1 MLRICPSSLSVHLSI
16 LMCVSL
22 CSFRTFPC
30 AAVEVKNEPILGF
43 NEGSPE
49 RAELQKVH
57 TQSYMHTLSS
67 NIHLHHSVY
76 ALRDLQQGHLSKR

>member
-1 MLRICPSSLSVHLSI
+1 MHICPFSLSVHWSMLT
-16 LMCVSL
+16 CVCL
-22 CSFRTFPC
+22 CRFRTFPC

-57 TQSYMHTLSS
+57 TQSYMQT
-67 NIHLHHSVY
+67 
-76 ALRDLQQGHLSKR
+76 